1 MTTQPTSDLFYGH
14 SHKGKSKALC
24 VLAEHLY
31 EKTGKKT
38 RLYSGDAGVETYYT
52 SGLIDKGIVEVVHFG
67 SIAHPLTVLRGMSAH
82 FWPNTAGKWE
92 SPTEDFLDAQSHALV
107 IYEGATVIKHWLLSG
122 IEGGIADKVAH
133 GETLGVRLAGEK
145 LISIDKKE
153 RVPSG
158 LKDFTTHGHP
168 AGLHHMAAHSA
179 VRDAIRRSQGFRG
192 MVIWT
197 AHPTEAPDTTEGG
210 TTGDHGK
217 IQGKRIVG
225 PDITSKAAASTITR
239 DFASTLHFDT
249 AMPVNMR
256 TKDAT
261 TGQSIAVLEPE
272 FRIYT
277 RSHYDPDGKD
287 MTEYRA
293 GTRAE
298 GAKLYYTSSAPGD
311 GIIDYYRDV
320 GKLDLHQTD

>member
-1 MTTQPTSDLFYGH
+1 MTQPKSDLFYGH

-31 EKTGKKT
+31 NTTGRKT
-38 RLYSGDAGVETYYT
+38 RLYSGDAGVETFYT
-52 SGLIDKGIVEVVHFG
+52 SGLIDKGIVEVCHFG
-67 SIAHPLTVLRGMSAH
+67 SMPQPLTILRGMSAH
-82 FWPNTAGKWE
+82 FWPNAHGKWE
-92 SPTEDFLDAQSHALV
+92 SPSDDFIEGKTHALV

-122 IEGGIADKVAH
+122 VEGGIADKVAH
-133 GETLGVRLAGEK
+133 GETLGVRLSGEK
-145 LISIDKKE
+145 LVSVDKKE
-153 RVPSG
+153 SVPAG

-179 VRDAIRRSQGFRG
+179 VRDAIRRSQGFKG

-225 PDITSKAAASTITR
+225 PDITSKAAAATITR
-239 DFASTLHFDT
+239 DFANTLHFDT
-249 AMPVNMR
+249 AMPQNAR
-256 TKDAT
+256 SKDSV

-298 GAKLYYTSSAPGD
+298 GVNLYYTSTKPGD
-311 GIIDYYRDV
+311 GIINYYQDV
-320 GKLDLHQTD
+320 GTLDPQTTD